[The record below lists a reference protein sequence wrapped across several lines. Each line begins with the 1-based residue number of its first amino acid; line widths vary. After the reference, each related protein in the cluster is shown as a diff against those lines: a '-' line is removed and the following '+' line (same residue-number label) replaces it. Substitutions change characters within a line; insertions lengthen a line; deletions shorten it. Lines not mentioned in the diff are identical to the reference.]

1 MKFATIGTSA
11 ITESFLHAASQ
22 CEGFS
27 LKGVYSRSMEKA
39 RAFGQKY
46 HAEKF
51 YDSLESLAL
60 DPEIEAVYIAS
71 PNFMHCGQVI
81 RMLKAKK
88 HVLCEK
94 SLGSN
99 SEEVEKMFW
108 TARENKVLLL
118 EAMRPLFDPGLSV
131 VRDNLPKLGKI
142 RMADFHYGKYSS
154 KYDRFKA
161 GEHQNIF
168 DKNCSAGALMDMGVY
183 CVHPMV
189 WLFGFPL
196 TVDAQAV
203 MLPGEID
210 GAGAILAKYNEMVA
224 QLSYTKI
231 TNSILPSVIQGENG
245 IMEITDLSAP
255 KKIRILYNNGTEENL
270 PVTPCE
276 NNMVYEIRRFIQA
289 VESKDTMEEN
299 KVVSII
305 AMKIMDE
312 ARRQNEIQFPAD
324 SPE

>member
-1 MKFATIGTSA
+1 MKFATIGTST
-11 ITESFLHAASQ
+11 ITENFLRAASL
-22 CEGFS
+22 CEGFC
-27 LKGVYSRSMEKA
+27 LQGVYSRSMEKA
-39 RAFGQKY
+39 RAFGTKY

-51 YDSLESLAL
+51 YDNLETLAK

-71 PNFMHCGQVI
+71 PNYMHCEQAI
-81 RMLKAKK
+81 QMLQAKK

-99 SEEVEKMFW
+99 SREVEVMFR
-108 TARENKVLLL
+108 AAGENQVLLL
-118 EAMRPLFDPGLSV
+118 EAMRPLFDPGLWA
-131 VRDNLPKLGKI
+131 VRENLSKLGKI
-142 RMADFHYGKYSS
+142 RTANFHYGKYSS

-189 WLFGFPL
+189 WLWGLPL
-196 TVDAQAV
+196 SVKAEAV

-210 GAGAILAKYNEMVA
+210 GAGTILAKYEGMLV

-245 IMEITDLSAP
+245 VMEIIDLSSP
-255 KKIRILYNNGTEENL
+255 KGIRILYNDGTEEII

-276 NNMVYEIRRFIQA
+276 NNMIYEISQFMHA
-289 VESKDTMEEN
+289 VENRDFMEEN
-299 KVVSII
+299 KSVSLIS
-305 AMKIMDE
+305 MRIMEE
-312 ARRQNEIQFPAD
+312 ARQQNGIVFPAD
-324 SPE
+324 NTM